1 MGPIVWGVRTGYCT
15 IERQADENKSDP
27 VSNQALTSPS
37 SHNKSP
43 RLLWMLEAGCEVMQA
58 HFGEGVVA
66 VRDCWQS
73 NLFCLVE
80 GCVERDGAFGHLLPV

>member
-1 MGPIVWGVRTGYCT
+1 
-15 IERQADENKSDP
+15 
-27 VSNQALTSPS
+27 
-37 SHNKSP
+37 
-43 RLLWMLEAGCEVMQA
+43 MLEAGCEVMQA